1 MRWVLVVFVVLV
13 LIALWVA
20 AAFFPELRWF
30 AQLLTALVVFPIVS
44 FLVFVWGRAWMRRAA
59 APKPAPLAS
68 AGKQSPAARLRSHF
82 RRALG
87 ELRRVLGGRGAVRR
101 VPWYVALGP
110 PGTGVSTML
119 DRLGLSLMA
128 APAVDR
134 VQGERAPCDLRA
146 SREAVVVDAPARL
159 AEEDER
165 DAWVA
170 LLDEV
175 RRARFGR
182 SLEGAVVAVSVPSLL
197 SGTENDLLEWGAR
210 IRGALEL
217 VVERLE
223 VALPVYL
230 VVTKADALP
239 GFAEFWENDPKADDS
254 AWGASFAVDDEAAI
268 REPAR
273 AVERELDVLAEALH
287 ARMLQRVAMESDGGR
302 RVRVLRF
309 PLELRAVT
317 APLAR
322 FVEALCRPGAAA
334 ERFFFR
340 GFYLTSAGAEG
351 SPAPQVDRRW
361 AGAQAP
367 REPKLRGHFLVDVL
381 RSVVLPDR
389 NLAVPTA
396 TSLRRRSKFDLRISL
411 IAVAVA
417 FLVLAPA
424 LASYVHNIG
433 VAQDCQAAGEGLA
446 GATGDVAPGM
456 RADPIEPALDTLARV
471 EEDARSFGIAGWF
484 GPRAATEL
492 REPLA
497 DAYVRRIH
505 AWMMRRLRP
514 SLDKELERI
523 AWGPPL
529 ADRPTRPDESTPL
542 RDAYETVRLVSALV
556 NPKGHVSGE
565 WAAKRL
571 AYHWRAELGAADVVE
586 APRLVEHARRYLAAL
601 EAHPQWAW
609 AAGPSLVSARTQLR
623 RLNVQ
628 DLPYRRLL
636 LWGRDETP
644 VRASVIFAAAT
655 LPFLDS
661 PGNLQVDGVYTA
673 NGWQR
678 IRDALRAPAP
688 WPPEAVVER
697 WAMDDATL
705 PADDPQLR
713 ERMRKRYFED
723 YVQQWMDFFGK
734 LKVRG
739 KPPDTATAKAELV
752 ALKEA
757 DGFYRT
763 LFTQFKVNTIH
774 DEDAEALTAD
784 AGSWFSKLWP
794 GKSEVDAGAKPAQ
807 PTYVETSFRPLLVFA
822 GEAEGEKSGGGGPSP
837 LDKYLAILDKLKE
850 ALDEGTA
857 PTEVRSGPYF
867 EASNGVRQLLDS
879 VPQSVRGPLGDN
891 LLWPPVNGA
900 KVVSPGPTSADWAT
914 SVWPKCDQLTGRFPF
929 RGSAVGEAVT
939 WDEFTDF
946 FKQDGILWGF
956 VHKYLMG
963 RVELSGDGRWTVA
976 RGADNPL
983 PANVLVFLTQ
993 AQEVTNAF
1001 FHEGEAPG
1009 LKFSVQAD
1017 WTEPDVTD
1025 TKLALEAK
1033 DTPLPKAQWSTVMLW
1048 MGEKVRVEWTQG
1060 GRPTQELG
1068 RRSFS
1073 LFDLFAQFGGLRSS
1087 AGHAYY
1093 TLECPPLSL
1102 KVRSDA
1108 RADAFRSD
1116 FFQRMHCPPNLQNG
1130 SP

>member
-1 MRWVLVVFVVLV
+1 MRWVLIVFVVLV
-13 LIALWVA
+13 LVAVWVA

-30 AQLLTALVVFPIVS
+30 AELLTTIVVLPVVGFLSYVS
-44 FLVFVWGRAWMRRAA
+44 WRGWLRQAA
-59 APKPAPLAS
+59 APKPAKAP
-68 AGKQSPAARLRSHF
+68 KVEKHPEAARLRSHF
-82 RRALG
+82 RRGLG

-101 VPWYVALGP
+101 MPWYVALAP

-128 APAVDR
+128 VPTAER

-146 SREAVVVDAPARL
+146 SREAVVVDAPSKL

-165 DAWVA
+165 NTWLA

-175 RRARFGR
+175 RRARWGR
-182 SLEGAVVAVSVPSLL
+182 RLEGAVVAVSVPSLL
-197 SGTENDLLEWGAR
+197 SGTESDVLEWGAR

-230 VVTKADALP
+230 VLTKADALP
-239 GFAEFWENDPKADDS
+239 GFAEFWENDAKADDS
-254 AWGASFAVDDEAAI
+254 TWGASFAVDDDAAI

-273 AVERELDVLAEALH
+273 AVERELEILAGSLH

-309 PLELRAVT
+309 PLELRAIT
-317 APLAR
+317 SPLAR

-340 GFYLTSAGAEG
+340 GFYLTSAGTQGA
-351 SPAPQVDRRW
+351 APQADPRR
-361 AGAQAP
+361 AGALAA
-367 REPKLRGHFLVDVL
+367 RDSKVHGHFLVDVL
-381 RSVVLPDR
+381 RSVVVPDR

-396 TSLRRRSKFDLRISL
+396 TSLRRRSKIDLRISL
-411 IAVAVA
+411 VAVAIA

-424 LASYVHNIG
+424 LASYIHNVG
-433 VAQDCQAAGEGLA
+433 VAQDVQAAGEGLA
-446 GATGDVAPGM
+446 GARGDTAPGM

-471 EEDARSFGIAGWF
+471 EEDARSWGIAGWI

-492 REPLA
+492 RDPLA
-497 DAYVRRIH
+497 DAYVTRIH
-505 AWMMRRLRP
+505 AFVVRRLRP
-514 SLDKELERI
+514 VLDKELEKI
-523 AWGPPL
+523 AWGPALP
-529 ADRPTRPDESTPL
+529 DRPTRPDESTPL
-542 RDAYETVRLVSALV
+542 RDAYETVRLVAALV
-556 NPKGHVSGE
+556 NPRGHVGGE

-571 AYHWRAELGAADVVE
+571 AYHWRADLGGADIVDEL
-586 APRLVEHARRYLAAL
+586 RLVEHARRYLAAL
-601 EAHPQWAW
+601 ERHPQWVW
-609 AAGPSLVSARTQLR
+609 PAGPSLVAARTQLK

-644 VRASVIFAAAT
+644 VRASAVFAAAT

-661 PGNLQVDGVYTA
+661 AGNLQVDGVYTA

-678 IRDALRAPAP
+678 VRDALRTPAP
-688 WPPEAVVER
+688 WPPEAVVEP
-697 WAMDDATL
+697 WAMEDATL

-713 ERMRKRYFED
+713 ARMRRHYFED
-723 YVQQWMDFFGK
+723 YVQQWMEFFRG
-734 LKVRG
+734 LRVRR
-739 KPPDTATAKAELV
+739 KPPDAATAKAELV
-752 ALKEA
+752 ALKAA

-763 LFTQFKVNTIH
+763 LFTQFKANTIH
-774 DEDAEALTAD
+774 DDDAEASAAD
-784 AGSWFSKLWP
+784 AGSWFSKIWP
-794 GKSEVDAGAKPAQ
+794 GKSEVDASSRPAQ

-822 GEAEGEKSGGGGPSP
+822 GEVEGEKSGGGGPSP
-837 LDKYLAILDKLKE
+837 LDKYIAILDKLKE
-850 ALDEGTA
+850 ALDEGATT
-857 PTEVRSGPYF
+857 TEAGKGPYA
-867 EASNGVRQLLDS
+867 EAKNGVAELLDS

-891 LLWPPVNGA
+891 LLRPPVEGA
-900 KVVSPGPTSADWAT
+900 LAVSHGGTSEDWTT
-914 SVWPKCDQLTGRFPF
+914 SVYPACNNLSGRFPF
-929 RGSAVGEAVT
+929 RGTAVGEAVK
-939 WDEFTDF
+939 WDELEDF
-946 FKQDGILWGF
+946 FKQDGVLWGF
-956 VHKYLMG
+956 VHKNLMG
-963 RVELSGDGRWTVA
+963 RVELTGEGHWTVA

-983 PANVLVFLTQ
+983 PGNVLLFLTQ
-993 AQEVTNAF
+993 AQEVTDAF

-1017 WTEPDVTD
+1017 WTDSDVSD
-1025 TKLALEAK
+1025 TKFVLNGK
-1033 DTPLPKAQWSTVMLW
+1033 DTPLPKAQWSAMMRW
-1048 MGEKVRVEWTQG
+1048 AGEPTQVDWTQN

-1073 LFDLFAQFGGLRSS
+1073 LLDLFAHLGGLRPS

-1093 TLECPPLSL
+1093 TVECPPLSL

-1108 RADAFRSD
+1108 RVDPFRAD
-1116 FFQRMHCPPNLQNG
+1116 FFQRMHCPPNL
-1130 SP
+1130 